1 MLILFDNLFER
12 SSFIQLFNK
21 AHQIIKSK
29 LFYTSLVQYYIMIV
43 TLEDLAAAIATR
55 VNIDIESAMKDA
67 NFVMDLFGFEDR
79 IIDNI
84 LEPEDRQLFY
94 ILEEEGML
102 ITEREETTI
111 YDGRSWRTH
120 YWYLN
125 KDMILRYREEKK
137 EKKRKRKDEEKEI
150 ASVYE
155 ELPDELWFTREP

>member
-1 MLILFDNLFER
+1 
-12 SSFIQLFNK
+12 
-21 AHQIIKSK
+21 
-29 LFYTSLVQYYIMIV
+29 MIV
-43 TLEDLAAAIATR
+43 TLEDLATAIASR
-55 VNIDIESAMKDA
+55 VDIDIESAMKDA

-120 YWYLN
+120 YWFLN
-125 KDMILRYREEKK
+125 KETILKYKEEG
-137 EKKRKRKDEEKEI
+137 KRKREERKKKQNVKYFGCQQ
-150 ASVYE
+150 SVHE
-155 ELPDELWFTREP
+155 AGESRPKARRFCPAP

>member
-1 MLILFDNLFER
+1 
-12 SSFIQLFNK
+12 
-21 AHQIIKSK
+21 
-29 LFYTSLVQYYIMIV
+29 MIV
-43 TLEDLAAAIATR
+43 TLEDLAAAIAAR
-55 VNIDIESAMKDA
+55 VGIDIESALKDA

-125 KDMILRYREEKK
+125 KDLILRYREAKKKRKKEEKK
-137 EKKRKRKDEEKEI
+137 EEDI
-150 ASVYE
+150 ASIYE
-155 ELPDELWFTREP
+155 ELPDELWFSRETEE

>member
-1 MLILFDNLFER
+1 
-12 SSFIQLFNK
+12 
-21 AHQIIKSK
+21 
-29 LFYTSLVQYYIMIV
+29 MIV
-43 TLEDLAAAIATR
+43 TLEDLAAAIAAR
-55 VNIDIESAMKDA
+55 VDIDMESALKDA

-125 KDMILRYREEKK
+125 KDLILRYREGRKRKK
-137 EKKRKRKDEEKEI
+137 EKKKEEEEDI
-150 ASVYE
+150 SSIYE
-155 ELPDELWFTREP
+155 EIPDELWFSREREE

>member
-1 MLILFDNLFER
+1 
-12 SSFIQLFNK
+12 
-21 AHQIIKSK
+21 
-29 LFYTSLVQYYIMIV
+29 MIV
-43 TLEDLAAAIATR
+43 TLEDLATAIASR
-55 VNIDIESAMKDA
+55 VDIDIESAMKDA

-120 YWYLN
+120 YWFLN
-125 KDMILRYREEKK
+125 KETILKYKEEGRRRKEERKKREEGAA
-137 EKKRKRKDEEKEI
+137 DIYNEI
-150 ASVYE
+150 PE
-155 ELPDELWFTREP
+155 ELWFGH

>member
-1 MLILFDNLFER
+1 M
-12 SSFIQLFNK
+12 
-21 AHQIIKSK
+21 II
-29 LFYTSLVQYYIMIV
+29 
-43 TLEDLAAAIATR
+43 TLEDLAMAIAAR
-55 VNIDIESAMKDA
+55 IDIDMESALKDA

-120 YWYLN
+120 YWFLN
-125 KDMILRYREEKK
+125 KEAILKYKEKGKEEEEK
-137 EKKRKRKDEEKEI
+137 ERKRKEEDAAEIYKEI
-150 ASVYE
+150 
-155 ELPDELWFTREP
+155 PDELWFGH

>member
-1 MLILFDNLFER
+1 M
-12 SSFIQLFNK
+12 
-21 AHQIIKSK
+21 II
-29 LFYTSLVQYYIMIV
+29 
-43 TLEDLAAAIATR
+43 TLEDLAAAIAAR
-55 VNIDIESAMKDA
+55 VDIDFESAMKDA

-102 ITEREETTI
+102 LTEREETTI

-125 KDMILRYREEKK
+125 KDMILRYKEEG
-137 EKKRKRKDEEKEI
+137 KRKRKKKVEEED
-150 ASVYE
+150 ATAVYE
-155 ELPDELWFTREP
+155 EIPDELWFSREV

>member
-1 MLILFDNLFER
+1 M
-12 SSFIQLFNK
+12 
-21 AHQIIKSK
+21 II
-29 LFYTSLVQYYIMIV
+29 
-43 TLEDLAAAIATR
+43 TLEDLASAIAAR
-55 VNIDIESAMKDA
+55 VDIDIESAIKDA

-125 KDMILRYREEKK
+125 KDMILRYKK
-137 EKKRKRKDEEKEI
+137 EGKKVRKEKEEEKEVVN
-150 ASVYE
+150 VYE
-155 ELPDELWFTREP
+155 ELPDDLWFSREL

>member
-1 MLILFDNLFER
+1 M
-12 SSFIQLFNK
+12 
-21 AHQIIKSK
+21 II
-29 LFYTSLVQYYIMIV
+29 
-43 TLEDLAAAIATR
+43 TLEDLATAIAAR
-55 VNIDIESAMKDA
+55 VDIDVEAAMKDA

-102 ITEREETTI
+102 LTEREETTI

-125 KDMILRYREEKK
+125 KEMIKRYKAEGR
-137 EKKRKRKDEEKEI
+137 RKRKYEREDRNI
-150 ASVYE
+150 ADLYN
-155 ELPDELWFTREP
+155 ELPDELWFSRELGEDI

>member
-1 MLILFDNLFER
+1 MRNFACNLKNWV
-12 SSFIQLFNK
+12 IYC
-21 AHQIIKSK
+21 IKSK
-29 LFYTSLVQYYIMIV
+29 LFYTSLAQYYIMIV

-150 ASVYE
+150 VSVYE
-155 ELPDELWFTREP
+155 ELPDELWFTRES